1 MTRRLAPMRARSWQ
15 RGLLSGVCIVVFGLG
30 CAGKARAAA
39 PVTVEINQFQF
50 FPREITV
57 EAGTVV
63 QWTNHDQTVHNIV
76 APGVKLAS
84 PGMDTG
90 DHFDF
95 TFAKPGDYPYV
106 CGLHPHMTGV
116 IHVRAPGNSG

>member
-1 MTRRLAPMRARSWQ
+1 MNRRNKLLSARGWIL
-15 RGLLSGVCIVVFGLG
+15 GLLLVCVGKVW
-30 CAGKARAAA
+30 AGA

-57 EAGTVV
+57 DAGTVV
-63 QWTNHDQTVHNIV
+63 QWMNRDQTVHNII
-76 APGVKLAS
+76 APDAKLAS

-95 TFAKPGDYPYV
+95 TFAKPGDYPYL
-106 CGLHPHMTGV
+106 CGLHPHMTGI
-116 IHVRAPGNSG
+116 IHVRTPGKAG

>member
-1 MTRRLAPMRARSWQ
+1 MNRRLVPRAAG
-15 RGLLSGVCIVVFGLG
+15 GLQLAVLLGSCVLPGFGR
-30 CAGKARAAA
+30 ADEARAAT

-50 FPREITV
+50 FPRELTV

-63 QWTNHDQTVHNIV
+63 QWMNHDQTVHNIV
-76 APGVKLAS
+76 APGAKLAS

-95 TFAKPGDYPYV
+95 TFAKPGDYPYL
-106 CGLHPHMTGV
+106 CGLHPHMTGI

>member
-1 MTRRLAPMRARSWQ
+1 VNRRLAPPAARGWRWGLVLGACAAALGFGRA
-15 RGLLSGVCIVVFGLG
+15 FE
-30 CAGKARAAA
+30 ARAAA
-39 PVTVEINQFQF
+39 PAIVEINHFQF
-50 FPREITV
+50 SPREITV

-63 QWTNHDQTVHNIV
+63 EWTNHDQIVHNII
-76 APGVKLAS
+76 APDVKLSS

-90 DHFDF
+90 DHFDY
-95 TFAKPGDYPYV
+95 TFAKPGDYPYL